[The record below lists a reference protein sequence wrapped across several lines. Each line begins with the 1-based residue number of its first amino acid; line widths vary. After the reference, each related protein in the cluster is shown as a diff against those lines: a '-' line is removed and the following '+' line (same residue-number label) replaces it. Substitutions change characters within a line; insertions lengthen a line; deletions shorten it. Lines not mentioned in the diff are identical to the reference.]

1 MGTPCRIATLP
12 HCFSIESAILT
23 VPPQGATGRHESGPS
38 RLLLRFAKCKKYLSW
53 SKTRIRCIVSKKAKT
68 GRVAVSIKTV
78 AGTSRAKYVK
88 VRRWTRRAD
97 YVHLAA
103 A

>member
-1 MGTPCRIATLP
+1 M
-12 HCFSIESAILT
+12 
-23 VPPQGATGRHESGPS
+23 
-38 RLLLRFAKCKKYLSW
+38 
-53 SKTRIRCIVSKKAKT
+53 SKKAKT